1 MSSILLASARVPSK
15 KTTPLVR
22 GGQEYVPNISHVF
35 RQDQHLYLYYEI
47 YNPAREKP
55 AENQPKGT
63 KPGISLLS
71 SLELIQ
77 GATKVYETPLVQA
90 KSINV
95 EGRDAVA
102 IELDVPLAGLKPG
115 QYLCQLN
122 VIDDAGGAFE
132 FPRFAVLV
140 KQPATAAG
148 EVAPATGAT
157 TE

>member
-1 MSSILLASARVPSK
+1 MLFRSIYDP
-15 KTTPLVR
+15 T
-22 GGQEYVPNISHVF
+22 
-35 RQDQHLYLYYEI
+35 
-47 YNPAREKP
+47 REKP
-55 AENQPKGT
+55 AENQPRGT

-90 KSINV
+90 KSINI

-102 IELDVPLAGLKPG
+102 IELDVPLTGLKPG

-140 KQPATAAG
+140 KQPAAVPGST
-148 EVAPATGAT
+148 APATGT
-157 TE
+157 GSE